1 MEEKGIKTNFVYLH
15 HDPDPSFPNGIPNPM
30 LEENRSATA
39 DVVISEEADFGVAFD
54 GDFDRCF
61 LFDQDGNFIPGEYL
75 LGLLSTVF
83 LRKEKGATIVHDP
96 RVIWNTI
103 DIVNKCD
110 GIAVSSKTGHSFV
123 KAAMRENSA
132 IYGGE
137 ISAHHY
143 FRDFAYCDSGMIP
156 WLMIWELI
164 SKSNLSLSELISER
178 KQLFPSSG
186 EINFTVADPENCLEM
201 VNSLFVSEATSVDE
215 LDGLSMCFEKWRF
228 NLRKSNTEPYVRLN
242 VETRGDDMLFCV
254 VIILSS
260 GYGFSR
266 RGVFDEIA
274 IQSAHSGFVPR
285 VGGLAI
291 YMSVLV
297 LIPLLSFGF
306 IPLSVVFNLN
316 AAQITWL
323 ILSAVPVF
331 SIGLAEDIGYAM
343 SSKARLIASAI
354 SSLLVILIFKTW
366 LTRLGVPGIDMLL
379 NFAPFAIFFTVF
391 ATVGVVNAFNLIDG
405 LNGLSSYITI
415 SVALALSISAFNA
428 GNTQI
433 AIFLVLIIF
442 SVLGFMILNFPL
454 GKIF

>member
-1 MEEKGIKTNFVYLH
+1 MKQDIWLYFNQITEPLLMQSYL
-15 HDPDPSFPNGIPNPM
+15 
-30 LEENRSATA
+30 T
-39 DVVISEEADFGVAFD
+39 
-54 GDFDRCF
+54 
-61 LFDQDGNFIPGEYL
+61 LF
-75 LGLLSTVF
+75 
-83 LRKEKGATIVHDP
+83 
-96 RVIWNTI
+96 
-103 DIVNKCD
+103 
-110 GIAVSSKTGHSFV
+110 
-123 KAAMRENSA
+123 
-132 IYGGE
+132 
-137 ISAHHY
+137 
-143 FRDFAYCDSGMIP
+143 
-156 WLMIWELI
+156 
-164 SKSNLSLSELISER
+164 
-178 KQLFPSSG
+178 
-186 EINFTVADPENCLEM
+186 
-201 VNSLFVSEATSVDE
+201 FVSFI
-215 LDGLSMCFEKWRF
+215 L
-228 NLRKSNTEPYVRLN
+228 
-242 VETRGDDMLFCV
+242 CV

-454 GKIF
+454 GKIFLGDGGAYALGHLLVWSAIILVDNSTELSPFAILLIFFWPVADTGLAIWRRWKLGNPTDRPDRLHFHQLAMRFLEIRFFGRDRRGITNPIATLILVPLISVPQILGILFWDNFVVTVWCTAGVGLLFVFTYFIGINTAKASRAINR